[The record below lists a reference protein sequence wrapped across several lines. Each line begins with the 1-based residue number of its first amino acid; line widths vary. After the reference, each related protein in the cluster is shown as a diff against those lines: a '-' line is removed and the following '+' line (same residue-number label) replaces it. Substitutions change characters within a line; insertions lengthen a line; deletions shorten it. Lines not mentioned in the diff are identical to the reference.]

1 MNILE
6 VKDLNINFGGITAV
20 DNLNFSV
27 KKGEIL
33 GVIGPNGA
41 GKTTLY
47 NTITG
52 IYKPSKGDIFLN
64 NKKITGMKPYKISRL
79 GIARTFQNIR
89 LFNSLT
95 VLENILV
102 GRVSELKKL
111 VKLNP
116 YMEETCDILKVV
128 GLEKV
133 INNMASDLPYGQ
145 QRKVEIARALA
156 ISPKVLLLDEPAAGM
171 NNYEKRDLKN
181 LINILREDF
190 NITVLIIEH
199 DMGVIMELCDRILV
213 LDYGKKIAEGSPE
226 EISNDDNVIKA
237 YMGKGIKEI

>member
-6 VKDLNINFGGITAV
+6 VKDLDINFGGITAI

-27 KKGEIL
+27 KKGDIL

-64 NKKITGMKPYKISRL
+64 NKKITGIKPYKISRL

-116 YMEETCDILKVV
+116 YMKETLDILKVV

-156 ISPKVLLLDEPAAGM
+156 ISPKILLLDEPAAGM
-171 NNYEKRDLKN
+171 NNYEKQDLKN

-199 DMGVIMELCDRILV
+199 DMGVIMDLCDRILV

-226 EISNDDNVIKA
+226 EISNDANVIKA

>member
-1 MNILE
+1 MSILE

-116 YMEETCDILKVV
+116 YMEETSDILKVV

-133 INNMASDLPYGQ
+133 INNMACDLPYGQ

-171 NNYEKRDLKN
+171 NNYEKGDLKN
-181 LINILREDF
+181 LINLLREDF

-199 DMGVIMELCDRILV
+199 DMGVIMDLCDRILV

>member
-6 VKDLNINFGGITAV
+6 VKDLNINFGGITAI

-52 IYKPSKGDIFLN
+52 IYKPNKGDIFLN
-64 NKKITGMKPYKISRL
+64 NKKITGTKPYKISRL

-116 YMEETCDILKVV
+116 YMKEIFDILEVV

-156 ISPKVLLLDEPAAGM
+156 LSPKVLLLDEPAAGM
-171 NNYEKRDLKN
+171 NNYEKQDLKN

-199 DMGVIMELCDRILV
+199 DMGVIMDLCDRILV

-226 EISNDDNVIKA
+226 EISNDTNVIKA

>member
-6 VKDLNINFGGITAV
+6 VKDLNINFGGITAI

-64 NKKITGMKPYKISRL
+64 NKKITGTKPYKISRL

-116 YMEETCDILKVV
+116 YMKEIFDILEVV

-133 INNMASDLPYGQ
+133 IDNMASDLPYGQ

-156 ISPKVLLLDEPAAGM
+156 LSPKVLLLDEPAAGM
-171 NNYEKRDLKN
+171 NNYEKQDLKN

-199 DMGVIMELCDRILV
+199 DMGVIMDLCDRILV

-226 EISNDDNVIKA
+226 EISNDANVIKA

>member
-6 VKDLNINFGGITAV
+6 VKDLNINFGGITAI

-64 NKKITGMKPYKISRL
+64 NKKITGTKPYKISRL

-116 YMEETCDILKVV
+116 YMKEIFDILEVV

-156 ISPKVLLLDEPAAGM
+156 LSPKVLLLDEPAAGM
-171 NNYEKRDLKN
+171 NNYEKQDLKN

-199 DMGVIMELCDRILV
+199 DMGVIMDLCDRTLV

-226 EISNDDNVIKA
+226 EISNDANVIKA

>member
-6 VKDLNINFGGITAV
+6 VKDLNINFGGITAI

-116 YMEETCDILKVV
+116 YMEEACDILKVV

-133 INNMASDLPYGQ
+133 INNMASELPYGQ
-145 QRKVEIARALA
+145 QRKVEIARVLA

-171 NNYEKRDLKN
+171 NNYEKGDLKN
-181 LINILREDF
+181 LINILREDL

-237 YMGKGIKEI
+237 YMSKGIKEI

>member
-6 VKDLNINFGGITAV
+6 VKDLNINFGGITAI

-27 KKGEIL
+27 NEGEIL

-47 NTITG
+47 NAITG
-52 IYKPSKGDIFLN
+52 IYGPSKGDIFLN
-64 NKKITGMKPYKISRL
+64 NKKITGTKPYKISRL

-116 YMEETCDILKVV
+116 YMEEIFDILKVV

-133 INNMASDLPYGQ
+133 INNIASDLPYGQ

-199 DMGVIMELCDRILV
+199 DMGVIMDLCDRILV
-213 LDYGKKIAEGSPE
+213 LDYGKRIAEGSPE

>member
-6 VKDLNINFGGITAV
+6 VKDLNINFGGITAI

-64 NKKITGMKPYKISRL
+64 NKKITGTKPYKISRL

-102 GRVSELKKL
+102 GRVSKLKKL

-116 YMEETCDILKVV
+116 YMKEIFDILEVV
-128 GLEKV
+128 RLEKV

-156 ISPKVLLLDEPAAGM
+156 LSPKVLLLDEPAAGM
-171 NNYEKRDLKN
+171 NNYEKQDLKN

-199 DMGVIMELCDRILV
+199 DMGVIMDLCDRILV

-226 EISNDDNVIKA
+226 EISNDANVIKA

>member
-6 VKDLNINFGGITAV
+6 VKDLNINFGGITAI

-64 NKKITGMKPYKISRL
+64 NKKITGTKPYKISRL

-116 YMEETCDILKVV
+116 YMKEIFDILEVV

-156 ISPKVLLLDEPAAGM
+156 LSPKVLFLDEPAAGM
-171 NNYEKRDLKN
+171 NNYEKQDLKN

-199 DMGVIMELCDRILV
+199 DMGVIMDLCDRILV

-226 EISNDDNVIKA
+226 EISNDANVIKA

>member
-145 QRKVEIARALA
+145 QRKVETARALA

>member
-64 NKKITGMKPYKISRL
+64 NKKITRMKPYKISRL

-116 YMEETCDILKVV
+116 YMEETFDILKVV

-237 YMGKGIKEI
+237 YMGKDIKEI

>member
-6 VKDLNINFGGITAV
+6 VKDLNINFGGITAI

-64 NKKITGMKPYKISRL
+64 NKKITGTKPYKISRL

-116 YMEETCDILKVV
+116 YMKEVFDILEVV

-133 INNMASDLPYGQ
+133 IDNMASDLPYGQ

-156 ISPKVLLLDEPAAGM
+156 LSPKVLLLDEPAAGM
-171 NNYEKRDLKN
+171 NNYEKQDLKN

-199 DMGVIMELCDRILV
+199 DMGVIMDLCDRILV

-226 EISNDDNVIKA
+226 EISNDANVIKA

>member
-6 VKDLNINFGGITAV
+6 VKDLNINFGGITAI

-27 KKGEIL
+27 NEGEIL

-64 NKKITGMKPYKISRL
+64 NKKITGMKPYKISKL

-116 YMEETCDILKVV
+116 YMGETLDILKVV

-145 QRKVEIARALA
+145 QRKVEIARSLA

>member
-6 VKDLNINFGGITAV
+6 VKDLDINFGGITAI

-27 KKGEIL
+27 KKGDIL

-64 NKKITGMKPYKISRL
+64 NKKITGIKPYKISRL

-116 YMEETCDILKVV
+116 YMEETFDILKVV

-156 ISPKVLLLDEPAAGM
+156 ISPKILLLDEPAAGM
-171 NNYEKRDLKN
+171 NNYEKQDLKN

-199 DMGVIMELCDRILV
+199 DMGVIMDLCDRILV

-226 EISNDDNVIKA
+226 EISNDANVIKA

>member
-6 VKDLNINFGGITAV
+6 VKDLNINFGGITAI

-27 KKGEIL
+27 NEGEIL

-47 NTITG
+47 NAITG
-52 IYKPSKGDIFLN
+52 IYRPSKGDIFLN
-64 NKKITGMKPYKISRL
+64 NKKITGTKPYKISRL

-111 VKLNP
+111 VKLNS
-116 YMEETCDILKVV
+116 YMEEIFDILKVV

-133 INNMASDLPYGQ
+133 INNIASDLPYGQ

-181 LINILREDF
+181 LINILRENF

-213 LDYGKKIAEGSPE
+213 LDYGKRIAEGSPE

>member
-1 MNILE
+1 MSILE

-116 YMEETCDILKVV
+116 YMEETFDILKVV
-128 GLEKV
+128 GLEKA

-181 LINILREDF
+181 LINTLREDF

>member
-6 VKDLNINFGGITAV
+6 VKDLNINFGGITAI

-47 NTITG
+47 NAITG

-102 GRVSELKKL
+102 GKVSELKKL

-116 YMEETCDILKVV
+116 YMEETFDILKVV

-156 ISPKVLLLDEPAAGM
+156 TSPKVLLLDEPAAGM

-181 LINILREDF
+181 LINILRESF

-199 DMGVIMELCDRILV
+199 DMRVIMELCDRILV

>member
-6 VKDLNINFGGITAV
+6 VKDLNINFGGITAI

-27 KKGEIL
+27 NEGEIL

-47 NTITG
+47 NAITG
-52 IYKPSKGDIFLN
+52 IYRPSKGDIFLN
-64 NKKITGMKPYKISRL
+64 NKKITGTKPYKISRL

-116 YMEETCDILKVV
+116 YMEEIFDILKVV

-133 INNMASDLPYGQ
+133 INNIASDLPYGQ

-199 DMGVIMELCDRILV
+199 DMGVIMDLCDRILV

>member
-33 GVIGPNGA
+33 GVIGSNGA

>member
-6 VKDLNINFGGITAV
+6 VKDLDINFGGITAI

-27 KKGEIL
+27 KKGDIL

-116 YMEETCDILKVV
+116 YMKETLDILKVV

-156 ISPKVLLLDEPAAGM
+156 ISPKILLLDEPAAGM
-171 NNYEKRDLKN
+171 NNYEKQDLKN

-199 DMGVIMELCDRILV
+199 DMGVIMDLCDRILV

-226 EISNDDNVIKA
+226 EISNDANVIKA

>member
-6 VKDLNINFGGITAV
+6 VKDLKINFGGITAV

-27 KKGEIL
+27 IKGEIL

-47 NTITG
+47 NAITG

-116 YMEETCDILKVV
+116 YMEETSDILKVV

-133 INNMASDLPYGQ
+133 INNMACDLPYGQ

-171 NNYEKRDLKN
+171 NNYEKGDLKN
-181 LINILREDF
+181 LINLLREDF

-199 DMGVIMELCDRILV
+199 DMGVIMDLCDRILV

-237 YMGKGIKEI
+237 YMGKDIKEI

>member
-6 VKDLNINFGGITAV
+6 VKDLNINFGGITAI

-27 KKGEIL
+27 NEGDIL

-47 NTITG
+47 NAITG
-52 IYKPSKGDIFLN
+52 IYRPSKGDIFLN
-64 NKKITGMKPYKISRL
+64 NKKITGTKPYKISRL

-116 YMEETCDILKVV
+116 YMEETFDILKVV

-213 LDYGKKIAEGSPE
+213 LDHGKRIAEGSPE

>member
-1 MNILE
+1 
-6 VKDLNINFGGITAV
+6 
-20 DNLNFSV
+20 
-27 KKGEIL
+27 
-33 GVIGPNGA
+33 
-41 GKTTLY
+41 
-47 NTITG
+47 
-52 IYKPSKGDIFLN
+52 
-64 NKKITGMKPYKISRL
+64 MKPYKISRL

>member
-6 VKDLNINFGGITAV
+6 VKDLNINFGGITAI

-27 KKGEIL
+27 NEGEIL

-64 NKKITGMKPYKISRL
+64 NKKITGMKPYKISKL

-116 YMEETCDILKVV
+116 YMGETLDILKVV

-145 QRKVEIARALA
+145 QRKVEIARSLA

-213 LDYGKKIAEGSPE
+213 LDYGKKLLKVAQR
-226 EISNDDNVIKA
+226 K
-237 YMGKGIKEI
+237 

>member
-6 VKDLNINFGGITAV
+6 VKDLNINFGGITAI

-47 NTITG
+47 NAITG
-52 IYKPSKGDIFLN
+52 IYRPSKGEIFLN
-64 NKKITGMKPYKISRL
+64 NKKITGTKPYKISRL

-116 YMEETCDILKVV
+116 YMKEIFDILEVV

-156 ISPKVLLLDEPAAGM
+156 LSPKVLLLDEPAAGM
-171 NNYEKRDLKN
+171 NNYEKQDLKN

-199 DMGVIMELCDRILV
+199 DMGVIMDLCDRILV

-226 EISNDDNVIKA
+226 EISNDTNVIKA
-237 YMGKGIKEI
+237 YMGKGIKKI

>member
-6 VKDLNINFGGITAV
+6 VKDLNINFGGITAI

-47 NTITG
+47 NAITG
-52 IYKPSKGDIFLN
+52 IYRPSKGEIFLN
-64 NKKITGMKPYKISRL
+64 NKKITGTKPYKISRL

-116 YMEETCDILKVV
+116 YMKEIFDILEVV

-156 ISPKVLLLDEPAAGM
+156 LSPKVLLLDEPAAGM
-171 NNYEKRDLKN
+171 NNYEKQDLKN

-199 DMGVIMELCDRILV
+199 DMGVIMDLCDRILV

-226 EISNDDNVIKA
+226 EISNDTNVIKA

>member
-6 VKDLNINFGGITAV
+6 VKDLNINFGGITAI

-64 NKKITGMKPYKISRL
+64 NKKITGTKPYKISRL

-116 YMEETCDILKVV
+116 YMKEIFDILEVV

-156 ISPKVLLLDEPAAGM
+156 LSPKVLLLDEPAAGM
-171 NNYEKRDLKN
+171 NNYEKQDLKN

-199 DMGVIMELCDRILV
+199 DMGVIMDLCDRILV

>member
-6 VKDLNINFGGITAV
+6 VKDLNINFGGITAI

-64 NKKITGMKPYKISRL
+64 NKKITGTKPYKISRL

-116 YMEETCDILKVV
+116 YMKEIFDILEVV

-156 ISPKVLLLDEPAAGM
+156 LSPKVLLLDEPAAGM
-171 NNYEKRDLKN
+171 NNYEKQDLKN

-199 DMGVIMELCDRILV
+199 DMGVIMNLCDRILV

-226 EISNDDNVIKA
+226 EISNDANVIKA

>member
-199 DMGVIMELCDRILV
+199 DMGVIMDLCDRILV
-213 LDYGKKIAEGSPE
+213 LDYGKRIAEGSPE

>member
-1 MNILE
+1 
-6 VKDLNINFGGITAV
+6 
-20 DNLNFSV
+20 
-27 KKGEIL
+27 
-33 GVIGPNGA
+33 
-41 GKTTLY
+41 
-47 NTITG
+47 
-52 IYKPSKGDIFLN
+52 
-64 NKKITGMKPYKISRL
+64 MKPYKISRL

-116 YMEETCDILKVV
+116 YMEETSDILKVV

-133 INNMASDLPYGQ
+133 INNMACDLPYGQ

-171 NNYEKRDLKN
+171 NNYEKGDLKN
-181 LINILREDF
+181 LINLLREDF

-199 DMGVIMELCDRILV
+199 DMGVIMDLCDRILV

>member
-1 MNILE
+1 MR
-6 VKDLNINFGGITAV
+6 
-20 DNLNFSV
+20 
-27 KKGEIL
+27 KGEIL

-116 YMEETCDILKVV
+116 YMGETLDILKVV

-133 INNMASDLPYGQ
+133 INNMVSDLPYGQ

-171 NNYEKRDLKN
+171 NNYEKGDLKN
-181 LINILREDF
+181 LINLLREDF

-199 DMGVIMELCDRILV
+199 DMGVIMDLCDRILV

>member
-1 MNILE
+1 M
-6 VKDLNINFGGITAV
+6 
-20 DNLNFSV
+20 

-116 YMEETCDILKVV
+116 YMKETLDILKVV

-156 ISPKVLLLDEPAAGM
+156 ISPKILLLDEPAAGM
-171 NNYEKRDLKN
+171 NNYEKQDLKN

-199 DMGVIMELCDRILV
+199 DMGVIMDLCDRILV

-226 EISNDDNVIKA
+226 EISNDANVIKA

>member
-6 VKDLNINFGGITAV
+6 VKDLNINFGGITAI

-64 NKKITGMKPYKISRL
+64 NKKITGTKPYKISRL

-116 YMEETCDILKVV
+116 YMKEIFDILEVV

-156 ISPKVLLLDEPAAGM
+156 LSPKVLLLDEQAAGM
-171 NNYEKRDLKN
+171 NNYEKQDLKN

-199 DMGVIMELCDRILV
+199 DMGVIMDLCDRILV

-226 EISNDDNVIKA
+226 EISNDANVIKA